1 MISFALTTILHPT
14 LGVCLVVHGQKCQCK
29 VLSLVNRHTRSDTT
43 TLVVTLLYN
52 ESKSNNPKNLNV
64 QIYKCGTSQS
74 ARGKA
79 YRPLPL
85 QFHAVSL
92 AREVGKLSDPLGLQ
106 KPVRSGDTCAIVIS
120 GCASDGVNEVVE
132 IVHLSLGKRPAQP

>member
-1 MISFALTTILHPT
+1 MYKYTNAAHPNLRGEKPT
-14 LGVCLVVHGQKCQCK
+14 
-29 VLSLVNRHTRSDTT
+29 D
-43 TLVVTLLYN
+43 LYHYY
-52 ESKSNNPKNLNV
+52 ESS
-64 QIYKCGTSQS
+64 
-74 ARGKA
+74 
-79 YRPLPL
+79 L

-92 AREVGKLSDPLGLQ
+92 AREVAKLSDPLGLQ